1 MVYILELKTTQA
13 ASIKIVTDAINSL
26 LTDANFEFY
35 PYYIDDNISEQ
46 YTDKIDQSEYSPLSS
61 NIPQYDNPS
70 CSHVIPNDSSI
81 FPKENNLRLGK
92 KSKIKLE
99 GHSHYESGEKVN
111 PIIFAKDHIKDHIDE
126 YTDKP
131 ETSEISNELLDNNI
145 ETYNISKDLLNN
157 VQTVINNKE
166 CDKTNYLSHPTRQ
179 SSTNIIENKKT
190 IGGVVLKEVNKT
202 GKILVYMR
210 LDANKFDVYKYNYH
224 KKKLTLGIDIG
235 NLLKCLKCMS
245 HFDTMSWLVDD
256 DDINKLIVILESV
269 EKREKK
275 TFKLNLMDIEE
286 ETYDITPIQFPYSI
300 TLPSQDFHK
309 YCKDMAASTD
319 KIEIKA
325 TSKKLFFSGKGE
337 IGNLEFEV
345 GETNGGL
352 SIVSTTANINEI
364 VQGLF
369 ELKFLLIFTKCTN
382 LCNQVTLFLK
392 NDYPIIVTYQIA
404 ALGEIKLV
412 LSPSKSE

>member
-1 MVYILELKTTQA
+1 MVNILELKTTQA
-13 ASIKIVTDAINSL
+13 SAIKIVVDAVNSL
-26 LTDANFEFY
+26 LTDANFDFY
-35 PYYIDDNISEQ
+35 PYYMDDEKKDENYESDSDNETTEEEVKPADNK
-46 YTDKIDQSEYSPLSS
+46 TDNSK
-61 NIPQYDNPS
+61 
-70 CSHVIPNDSSI
+70 
-81 FPKENNLRLGK
+81 KRLGGM
-92 KSKIKLE
+92 I
-99 GHSHYESGEKVN
+99 
-111 PIIFAKDHIKDHIDE
+111 
-126 YTDKP
+126 
-131 ETSEISNELLDNNI
+131 
-145 ETYNISKDLLNN
+145 
-157 VQTVINNKE
+157 
-166 CDKTNYLSHPTRQ
+166 
-179 SSTNIIENKKT
+179 
-190 IGGVVLKEVNKT
+190 LKEVNKT

-210 LDANKFDVYKYNYH
+210 LDADKFDVYKYNYH

-245 HFDTMSWLVDD
+245 QFDTMTWLVDD
-256 DDINKLIVILESV
+256 DDINKLVIILESA
-269 EKREKK
+269 ERKEKK

-286 ETYDITPIQFPYSI
+286 ETYDISPIQFPYSI

-309 YCKDMAASTD
+309 YCKDMAATTD

-325 TSKKLFFSGKGE
+325 TANKLFFSGKGG
-337 IGNLEFEV
+337 IGNIEFEV

-352 SIVSTTANINEI
+352 SIVSTTTNTNEI

-412 LSPSKSE
+412 LSPSKAD

>member
-13 ASIKIVTDAINSL
+13 AAMKIVTDAINSL
-26 LTDANFEFY
+26 LNDANFDFY
-35 PYYIDDNISEQ
+35 PYYIEDSTDTKTDDNNGDKNSDSNSDYESESEDEESDSDSGSDSEQ
-46 YTDKIDQSEYSPLSS
+46 YIKNKLTKKNS
-61 NIPQYDNPS
+61 
-70 CSHVIPNDSSI
+70 
-81 FPKENNLRLGK
+81 KE
-92 KSKIKLE
+92 KSK
-99 GHSHYESGEKVN
+99 SEK
-111 PIIFAKDHIKDHIDE
+111 
-126 YTDKP
+126 
-131 ETSEISNELLDNNI
+131 
-145 ETYNISKDLLNN
+145 
-157 VQTVINNKE
+157 NKKE
-166 CDKTNYLSHPTRQ
+166 DKT
-179 SSTNIIENKKT
+179 STTNVTEGEVEKKKT

-210 LDANKFDVYKYNYH
+210 LDADKFDIYKYNYH

-256 DDINKLIVILESV
+256 DDINKLIVVLESV
-269 EKREKK
+269 ERKEKK

-300 TLPSQDFHK
+300 TLPSPDFHK
-309 YCKDMAASTD
+309 YCKDMAGSTE

-337 IGNLEFEV
+337 IGNVEFEV

-352 SIVSTTANINEI
+352 QIVSTTSNTNEI

-412 LSPSKSE
+412 LSPSKAD

>member
-35 PYYIDDNISEQ
+35 PYYIDDTIVEQ
-46 YTDKIDQSEYSPLSS
+46 NTEHSSLSS
-61 NIPQYDNPS
+61 NIQQYDNTTDNSS
-70 CSHVIPNDSSI
+70 CANNSLFDDS
-81 FPKENNLRLGK
+81 KED
-92 KSKIKLE
+92 I
-99 GHSHYESGEKVN
+99 ES
-111 PIIFAKDHIKDHIDE
+111 
-126 YTDKP
+126 
-131 ETSEISNELLDNNI
+131 
-145 ETYNISKDLLNN
+145 
-157 VQTVINNKE
+157 
-166 CDKTNYLSHPTRQ
+166 CDKSISQTTKQ
-179 SSTNIIENKKT
+179 SSANITENKKT

-352 SIVSTTANINEI
+352 SIISTTSNINEI

>member
-1 MVYILELKTTQA
+1 MVNILELKTTQA
-13 ASIKIVTDAINSL
+13 SAIKIVVDAVNSL
-26 LTDANFEFY
+26 LTDANFDFY
-35 PYYIDDNISEQ
+35 PYYMDDE
-46 YTDKIDQSEYSPLSS
+46 TKDDK
-61 NIPQYDNPS
+61 
-70 CSHVIPNDSSI
+70 
-81 FPKENNLRLGK
+81 
-92 KSKIKLE
+92 
-99 GHSHYESGEKVN
+99 YESDSDESSSDEEENETEK
-111 PIIFAKDHIKDHIDE
+111 PKDE
-126 YTDKP
+126 
-131 ETSEISNELLDNNI
+131 
-145 ETYNISKDLLNN
+145 SK
-157 VQTVINNKE
+157 K
-166 CDKTNYLSHPTRQ
+166 R
-179 SSTNIIENKKT
+179 
-190 IGGVVLKEVNKT
+190 IGGMILKEVNKT

-210 LDANKFDVYKYNYH
+210 LDADKFDVYKYNYK

-245 HFDTMSWLVDD
+245 HFDAMTWLVDD
-256 DDINKLIVILESV
+256 DDINKLVVILESA
-269 EKREKK
+269 ERKEKK

-309 YCKDMAASTD
+309 YCKDMAATTD

-325 TSKKLFFSGKGE
+325 TSNKLFFSGKGG
-337 IGNLEFEV
+337 IGNIEFEV

-352 SIVSTTANINEI
+352 AIVSTTSNTNEI

-392 NDYPIIVTYQIA
+392 NDYPIIITYQIA

-412 LSPSKSE
+412 LSPSKAD

>member
-1 MVYILELKTTQA
+1 MVNILELKTTQA
-13 ASIKIVTDAINSL
+13 SAIKIVVDAVNSL
-26 LTDANFEFY
+26 LTDANFDFY
-35 PYYIDDNISEQ
+35 PFKMDNEQ
-46 YTDKIDQSEYSPLSS
+46 KD
-61 NIPQYDNPS
+61 
-70 CSHVIPNDSSI
+70 
-81 FPKENNLRLGK
+81 EN
-92 KSKIKLE
+92 
-99 GHSHYESGEKVN
+99 YES
-111 PIIFAKDHIKDHIDE
+111 D
-126 YTDKP
+126 TDN
-131 ETSEISNELLDNNI
+131 ETSEEHNTTEKLQ
-145 ETYNISKDLLNN
+145 EEK
-157 VQTVINNKE
+157 KE
-166 CDKTNYLSHPTRQ
+166 R
-179 SSTNIIENKKT
+179 
-190 IGGVVLKEVNKT
+190 IGGMILKEVNKT

-210 LDANKFDVYKYNYH
+210 LDADKFDVYKYNYH

-245 HFDTMSWLVDD
+245 HFDTMTWLVDD
-256 DDINKLIVILESV
+256 DDINKLVIILESA
-269 EKREKK
+269 ERKEKK

-309 YCKDMAASTD
+309 YCKDMAATTD

-325 TSKKLFFSGKGE
+325 TSNKLFFSGKGG
-337 IGNLEFEV
+337 IGNIEFEV

-352 SIVSTTANINEI
+352 SIVSTTSNTNEI

-369 ELKFLLIFTKCTN
+369 ELRFLLIFTKCTN

-412 LSPSKSE
+412 LSQSKAD

>member
-13 ASIKIVTDAINSL
+13 AAIKIVTDAINSL
-26 LTDANFEFY
+26 LTDANFDFY
-35 PYYIDDNISEQ
+35 PYYIDNNEEENSG
-46 YTDKIDQSEYSPLSS
+46 
-61 NIPQYDNPS
+61 
-70 CSHVIPNDSSI
+70 DSDI
-81 FPKENNLRLGK
+81 EE
-92 KSKIKLE
+92 KSDE
-99 GHSHYESGEKVN
+99 EKVESDT
-111 PIIFAKDHIKDHIDE
+111 K
-126 YTDKP
+126 
-131 ETSEISNELLDNNI
+131 
-145 ETYNISKDLLNN
+145 
-157 VQTVINNKE
+157 
-166 CDKTNYLSHPTRQ
+166 
-179 SSTNIIENKKT
+179 KKT

-210 LDANKFDVYKYNYH
+210 LDADKFDVYKYNYH

-245 HFDTMSWLVDD
+245 HFDTMTWLVDD
-256 DDINKLIVILESV
+256 DDINKLIVVLESA
-269 EKREKK
+269 ERKEKK

-286 ETYDITPIQFPYSI
+286 EAYDITPIQFPYSI

-325 TSKKLFFSGKGE
+325 TSNKLFFSGKGE
-337 IGNLEFEV
+337 IGNIEFEV

-352 SIVSTTANINEI
+352 SIISTTNNLNEI

-412 LSPSKSE
+412 LSPSKSD

>member
-46 YTDKIDQSEYSPLSS
+46 YIDKTEQSEYSPLSS
-61 NIPQYDNPS
+61 NISQYDNSS
-70 CSHVIPNDSSI
+70 CSNIIPDDSSI

-92 KSKIKLE
+92 KSKIKLD
-99 GHSHYESGEKVN
+99 GYSGAESGETAKS
-111 PIIFAKDHIKDHIDE
+111 IIYPKDNIE
-126 YTDKP
+126 QCADKLN
-131 ETSEISNELLDNNI
+131 TSEISDNVNDILDTAKISNN
-145 ETYNISKDLLNN
+145 LLNN
-157 VQTVINNKE
+157 KAHS
-166 CDKTNYLSHPTRQ
+166 KTNDLSQSTSQ
-179 SSTNIIENKKT
+179 SSINIIENKKT

-245 HFDTMSWLVDD
+245 HFDTMTWLVDD
-256 DDINKLIVILESV
+256 DDINKLIVVLESN
-269 EKREKK
+269 ERKEKK

>member
-13 ASIKIVTDAINSL
+13 AAMKIVTDAINSL
-26 LTDANFEFY
+26 LTDANFDFY
-35 PYYIDDNISEQ
+35 PYYIEENENENENEDSDSNSEGNNSDSDNDYESESDDDDSEDESDSDSEQ
-46 YTDKIDQSEYSPLSS
+46 YIKKKVTKKTSKKEKQTKKA
-61 NIPQYDNPS
+61 
-70 CSHVIPNDSSI
+70 VVK
-81 FPKENNLRLGK
+81 KENK
-92 KSKIKLE
+92 PQEKE
-99 GHSHYESGEKVN
+99 AEGEK
-111 PIIFAKDHIKDHIDE
+111 
-126 YTDKP
+126 
-131 ETSEISNELLDNNI
+131 
-145 ETYNISKDLLNN
+145 
-157 VQTVINNKE
+157 
-166 CDKTNYLSHPTRQ
+166 
-179 SSTNIIENKKT
+179 KKT

-210 LDANKFDVYKYNYH
+210 LDADKFDVYKYNYH

-256 DDINKLIVILESV
+256 DDINKLIVVLESV
-269 EKREKK
+269 ERKEKK

-300 TLPSQDFHK
+300 TLPSPDFHK
-309 YCKDMAASTD
+309 YCKDMAGSTD

-337 IGNLEFEV
+337 IGNVEFEV

-352 SIVSTTANINEI
+352 QIVSTTSNTNEI

-412 LSPSKSE
+412 LSPSKSD

>member
-35 PYYIDDNISEQ
+35 PYYIDDTIVEQ
-46 YTDKIDQSEYSPLSS
+46 NTEHSSLSS
-61 NIPQYDNPS
+61 NIQQYDNTTDNSS
-70 CSHVIPNDSSI
+70 CANNSLFDDGSKEDIESYDKSI
-81 FPKENNLRLGK
+81 
-92 KSKIKLE
+92 S
-99 GHSHYESGEKVN
+99 
-111 PIIFAKDHIKDHIDE
+111 
-126 YTDKP
+126 
-131 ETSEISNELLDNNI
+131 
-145 ETYNISKDLLNN
+145 
-157 VQTVINNKE
+157 QTTK
-166 CDKTNYLSHPTRQ
+166 Q
-179 SSTNIIENKKT
+179 SSANITENKKT

-352 SIVSTTANINEI
+352 SIISTTSNINEI